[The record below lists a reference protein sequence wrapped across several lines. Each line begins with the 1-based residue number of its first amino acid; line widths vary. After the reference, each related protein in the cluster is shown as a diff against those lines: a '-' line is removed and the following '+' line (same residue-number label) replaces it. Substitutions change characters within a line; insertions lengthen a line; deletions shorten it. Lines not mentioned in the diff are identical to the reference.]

1 LEQAAAVTAM
11 YRRGRTVD
19 GDLEEATAGVKM
31 KAAAKGEVAVVDT
44 HKAL

>member
-19 GDLEEATAGVKM
+19 GDLEEATVGVKM
-31 KAAAKGEVAVVDT
+31 KVAAEREVAIVDS